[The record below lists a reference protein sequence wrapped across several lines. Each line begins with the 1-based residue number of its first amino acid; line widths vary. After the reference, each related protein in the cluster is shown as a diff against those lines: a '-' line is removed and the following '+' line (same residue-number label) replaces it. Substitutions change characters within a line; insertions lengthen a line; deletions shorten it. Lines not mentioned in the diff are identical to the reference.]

1 MKGIDL
7 FETIVP
13 SYFEVGGYEIIILQ
27 TPNGD
32 LLTLRIEEYGWD

>member
-7 FETIVP
+7 LVP

-27 TPNGD
+27 TPDGD
-32 LLTLRIEEYGWD
+32 LLTLRIEEYEWN